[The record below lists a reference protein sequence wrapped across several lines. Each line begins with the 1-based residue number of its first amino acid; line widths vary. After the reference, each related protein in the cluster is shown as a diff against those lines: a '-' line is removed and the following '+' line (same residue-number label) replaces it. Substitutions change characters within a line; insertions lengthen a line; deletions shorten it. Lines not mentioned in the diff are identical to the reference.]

1 MGLGKRAPM
10 TSACNAPRATG
21 ISHYAF
27 LWVFL
32 VILLF
37 IFIFASFWAYNRYIV
52 RRNESRENTSHG

>member
-1 MGLGKRAPM
+1 MPRP
-10 TSACNAPRATG
+10 ACDVDVSSPPTG

-37 IFIFASFWAYNRYIV
+37 ILIFASFWAYNRYVV
-52 RRNESRENTSHG
+52 RRKQESDNPPHG

>member
-1 MGLGKRAPM
+1 M
-10 TSACNAPRATG
+10 TSSSSSATCDAG

-37 IFIFASFWAYNRYIV
+37 VLIFASFWAYNRYVV
-52 RRNESRENTSHG
+52 RRKEGRDNAPHS

>member
-1 MGLGKRAPM
+1 M
-10 TSACNAPRATG
+10 TSACNTPRATG